1 MLVCLCCVL
10 FGCTQNPEIPTSES
24 EQEKQFNTISSLAY
38 IGGSVVYNP
47 TNSAVAQLNTGA
59 IIAVYHGRV
68 IPKNVVAQIYK
79 NGKVISKVTLL
90 SFLHLILNL
99 DKFLF
104 VLIQNQLNLQIEY
117 YFLIYLLKELSL
129 LNYMRKIQK
138 DFQEAKMNLM
148 QHAIYLLMLVFQ
160 SY

>member
-79 NGKVISKVTLL
+79 NGKVILK
-90 SFLHLILNL
+90 LHYNL
-99 DKFLF
+99 FC
-104 VLIQNQLNLQIEY
+104 I
-117 YFLIYLLKELSL
+117 
-129 LNYMRKIQK
+129 
-138 DFQEAKMNLM
+138 
-148 QHAIYLLMLVFQ
+148 
-160 SY
+160 